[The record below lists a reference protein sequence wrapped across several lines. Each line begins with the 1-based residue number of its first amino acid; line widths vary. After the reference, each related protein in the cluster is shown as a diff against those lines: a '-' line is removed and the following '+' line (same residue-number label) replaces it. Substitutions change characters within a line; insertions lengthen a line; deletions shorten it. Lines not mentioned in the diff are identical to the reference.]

1 MGAGRKTQTFTAR
14 EKAQQQFTVNCST
27 SARNLRKRDLAGV
40 IFGCKHSTFGEC
52 LSKQLFG
59 LPSGHYSYVKNIE
72 PGLPLFLFN
81 YSDRKLHGI
90 FEAASFGNLSINSS
104 AWTIDGSESTPY
116 AAQVKIRVRMQCQ
129 PLLERQFQPIIADNY
144 YEEKLFWFE
153 LDQAQTEKL
162 ISVFSSSPVVTNAFH
177 SKKTEKMGTQLKA
190 LKPPYENQDCDSGE
204 GSTLKFQGSTFG
216 PSIGLSYSS
225 VVRNMN
231 IPDAHKPQSS
241 FGLSCDVRCPQKKWS
256 ALFKEETCPDATK
269 QVEEFHQPAA
279 EGNPN
284 HLDQFN
290 GEFDAQCVPDC
301 WDESSE
307 GEEALLNPEDVQECG
322 EVASS
327 KPNCE
332 AFCSSVVT
340 EPSTSNLLLEVP
352 RKENP
357 LQLPREDTLFRSD
370 DDWPLSPCVPTE
382 IVPTHSQSEDT
393 EDQSTNHSYPE
404 ELALASEMNSS
415 SIHSTVAKLLF
426 EVGELR
432 LSQFKQAQKVNSLEK
447 ELVESRLEIQQL
459 KKKCGMLETGFV
471 SRCTEVD
478 NFEEEKFQ
486 LVDDQPHPACD
497 ASICLVGGFD
507 GCSWLSA
514 LDIYFSSQDMMRTW
528 TSMSFLRSY
537 SSAAK
542 FNDELYILGG
552 VDCNLWYDT
561 VASYNPRSNQWTS
574 HPPLNQKKGCFAL
587 LPLEDSMFVAGGGN
601 GVECFS
607 DAEMFDP
614 NIGKWIPI
622 QSLLHKR
629 SALAAA
635 EVDGILYVSGGYN
648 GNSYLKSVE
657 RLDPRERS
665 WEELDS
671 MATNRGSHAL
681 VVLNEKLYA
690 IGGFDGT
697 RMVST
702 VEVFDPRAGSWMMV
716 DSMNTSRGHFGTVV
730 IGDEIHVIGG
740 LQDDK
745 EVLDKV
751 ESYKDGEGWQVSNW
765 KAIGKR
771 SFFSAVLV

>member
-1 MGAGRKTQTFTAR
+1 MGAGRKKQTFTAK
-14 EKAQQQFTVNCST
+14 EKAQQRFTVNCCT
-27 SARNLRKRDLAGV
+27 TARNLRKRDLAGV

-90 FEAASFGNLSINSS
+90 FEAASLGKLSINSS
-104 AWTIDGSESTPY
+104 AWTIDGSENTPY

-153 LDQAQTEKL
+153 LDQAQTKKL
-162 ISVFSSSPVVTNAFH
+162 ISVFSSSPVVTSTFLSN
-177 SKKTEKMGTQLKA
+177 KTEKRGTQLKA
-190 LKPPYENQDCDSGE
+190 LKAPNVNLNCDSGE
-204 GSTLKFQGSTFG
+204 RSTLKLQGPTVD
-216 PSIGLSYSS
+216 PSVGLSFSS
-225 VVRNMN
+225 VVRNVN
-231 IPDAHKPQSS
+231 ITDANKPESS
-241 FGLSCDVRCPQKKWS
+241 VGLSCVVRCPQKKWS

-269 QVEEFHQPAA
+269 QVEEFHLPAA
-279 EGNPN
+279 EVNPG
-284 HLDQFN
+284 HLDMFN

-301 WDESSE
+301 WDESNE
-307 GEEALLNPEDVQECG
+307 VEEALLDPEDVQEYG

-340 EPSTSNLLLEVP
+340 EPSTLNLLLEVP

-357 LQLPREDTLFRSD
+357 LELPREDTLFNSD
-370 DDWPLSPCVPTE
+370 NDWPLSPCVPTE
-382 IVPTHSQSEDT
+382 VVPTHSQSEDS
-393 EDQSTNHSYPE
+393 EDQSINLSYP

-415 SIHSTVAKLLF
+415 SIHSTVAKLLV
-426 EVGELR
+426 EVRELR

-447 ELVESRLEIQQL
+447 ELVESSVEIQQL
-459 KKKCGMLETGFV
+459 KRKCSMLEMGSV
-471 SRCTEVD
+471 SRCVEVD
-478 NFEEEKFQ
+478 DSDEEKFQ
-486 LVDDQPHPACD
+486 SMDDQPHPACD
-497 ASICLVGGFD
+497 VSICLVGGFD
-507 GCSWLSA
+507 GCSWMSA

-542 FNDELYILGG
+542 FSDELYILGG

-561 VASYNPRSNQWTS
+561 VESYNPRSNRWTS
-574 HPPLNQKKGCFAL
+574 HPPFNQKKGSFGL
-587 LPLEDSMFVAGGGN
+587 LPLEDRMFVAGGGN

-607 DAEMFDP
+607 DVEMFDP
-614 NIGKWIPI
+614 NIGKWIPT

-629 SALAAA
+629 FALAAA
-635 EVDGILYVSGGYN
+635 EVNGILYVSGGYN
-648 GNSYLKSVE
+648 GNQYLTSIE
-657 RLDPRERS
+657 RLDPRQHS
-665 WEELDS
+665 WEELPS
-671 MATNRGSHAL
+671 MAAKRGSHAL

-690 IGGFDGT
+690 IGGFDGS

-702 VEVFDPRAGSWMMV
+702 VEVFDPRAGSWMMM
-716 DSMNTSRGHFGTVV
+716 DSMNSCRGHFGTVV

-740 LQDDK
+740 LQDDR

-751 ESYKDGEGWQVSNW
+751 EWYKDGEGWQVSNW

-771 SFFSAVLV
+771 CFFSAVLV